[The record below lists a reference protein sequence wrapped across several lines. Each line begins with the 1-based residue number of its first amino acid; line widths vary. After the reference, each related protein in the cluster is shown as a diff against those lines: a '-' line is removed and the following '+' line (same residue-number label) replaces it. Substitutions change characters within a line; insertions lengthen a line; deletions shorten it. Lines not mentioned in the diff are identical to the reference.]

1 MSLYPSLEDMKVDQ
15 MGRAQV
21 AMANEVMASQHAAA
35 AQIQQAQYPSAPS
48 AYPTMAP
55 SAPVPYALTPP
66 QLSQMYPELN
76 DFMGL
81 EFTQDVIAANMPE
94 YLPNNQ
100 NAVAIPAPTSVAV
113 PGSVSGLPAGMVAPI
128 SGNSVGL
135 HRAAVTGG
143 VRQIT
148 LCKDAEGKVGMRV
161 KAINKGIFICLVKQN
176 SPAALGGLRFG
187 DQILQ
192 INGATV
198 AGYSMEKVHDILKK
212 CSTNGIELAIR
223 DRPFE
228 RTVTLHKDSSG
239 HIGFQFSH
247 GEITALVKD
256 SSAARN
262 GLLTEHH
269 LLEVNG
275 QNVVGLKDKEV
286 TAIINECGQVVTVTV
301 MPAFVYKHMLKHMAS
316 SLVTKFMDHSIPDM

>member
-1 MSLYPSLEDMKVDQ
+1 

-21 AMANEVMASQHAAA
+21 AMTNEVIATQHMAQ
-35 AQIQQAQYPSAPS
+35 AQIQQPSAPA
-48 AYPTMAP
+48 AYPTMGP
-55 SAPVPYALTPP
+55 SAPVPYSLTPP
-66 QLSQMYPELN
+66 QLTQMYPELN

-94 YLPNNQ
+94 YLHHQ
-100 NAVAIPAPTSVAV
+100 GTVAVPAPTSVAV

-148 LCKDAEGKVGMRV
+148 LCKDADSKVGMRV
-161 KAINKGIFICLVKQN
+161 KPINKGVFICLVKRN

-192 INGATV
+192 INGVTV
-198 AGYSMEKVHDILKK
+198 AGYSMDKVHDMLKK

-239 HIGFQFSH
+239 HIGFQFSN

-286 TAIINECGQVVTVTV
+286 TAIINECGQVVTVTI
-301 MPAFVYKHMLKHMAS
+301 MPGFVYKHMMKHMAS